1 MMGAEENYEAKL
13 TTLVAEVRAS
23 NDVLHVQLKHIQE
36 LFSEKLDKIHMEY
49 KNTSDIVGKHT
60 EKIELLQEKFSEIA
74 SLREKV
80 ENLSDSLKLNKKD
93 VDSNVDKIVK
103 DIDSLKSETE
113 VSRIQ
118 QKNPEFSRYVE
129 IGKFVSNIVLS
140 AAALILIY
148 QTLKK

>member
-118 QKNPEFSRYVE
+118 QKNPEFSKYVE
-129 IGKFVSNIVLS
+129 I
-140 AAALILIY
+140 
-148 QTLKK
+148 